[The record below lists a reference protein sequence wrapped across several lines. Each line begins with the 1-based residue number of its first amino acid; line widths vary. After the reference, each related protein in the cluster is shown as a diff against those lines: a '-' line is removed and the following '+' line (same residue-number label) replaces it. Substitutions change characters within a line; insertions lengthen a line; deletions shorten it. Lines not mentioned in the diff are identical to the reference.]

1 LSNGSVGNSGG
12 VMFLPGDVTPRTVST
27 LSNLSLFRL
36 IVAMCELVLFSMG
49 EPEFR
54 RGQRDC
60 WPVSWA
66 AFGVLVLRLETLAM
80 VLELTATAAATS
92 DCLWTAM
99 LGRWSLQWASRV
111 AMSPSRMTRMAARG
125 EVAGGWR
132 CGRRRW
138 LGGAIPSCGG
148 TRFRGGIC
156 GGLLLFFFFEF
167 AWFCLNRGL
176 TASGLLFS

>member
-1 LSNGSVGNSGG
+1 
-12 VMFLPGDVTPRTVST
+12 
-27 LSNLSLFRL
+27 
-36 IVAMCELVLFSMG
+36 MG

-66 AFGVLVLRLETLAM
+66 AFGVLALGLETLAM
-80 VLELTATAAATS
+80 VLELAATATAAS

-111 AMSPSRMTRMAARG
+111 AMNLIRMTKMAARRG
-125 EVAGGWR
+125 
-132 CGRRRW
+132 GRRVEVW
-138 LGGAIPSCGG
+138 PPSLVGRG
-148 TRFRGGIC
+148 RHIVRRYPLPRRNLWRFVAVF
-156 GGLLLFFFFEF
+156 LFEF

-176 TASGLLFS
+176 TASGLLFSCSRISFVLLRNS